1 MFKYKSKMGIC
12 IVLLVIMVIV
22 VAGCSTPQQPSEATQ
37 GNNVDQAREDISL
50 TLASFWPENHF
61 VEASGNLY
69 FMSRV
74 EELSEGKITF
84 EYHPG
89 SVLGSAQDAIEM
101 INTGVADIAAVCP
114 TYLAGAMPLSNV
126 AALPGAI
133 TTGEHGTLTLHKL
146 VSDRDGIFFKTDFE
160 RNKIIPLVSGTN
172 TPYEIVTTE
181 KVGAIKSAD
190 DLKGLKLRS
199 GGGPQDGAIL
209 ALGATPIQTVA
220 AEQYEAIARG
230 VVDGGIFPIPS
241 LISNR
246 THEVLKYSS
255 YGVGMGSFVITISI
269 SEKKWSQLPD
279 WAQEILL
286 KAGDDTA
293 VHQGKFFDETT
304 DKDKIKLESEYGII
318 FYELPQAEMTKI
330 FEPVWGTWA
339 KSHEDLGF
347 PAQEAIEKWNE
358 MSKQVLQE
366 IQ

>member
-1 MFKYKSKMGIC
+1 MFKQKCKLGIF
-12 IVLLVIMVIV
+12 IVLLVIIV
-22 VAGCSTPQQPSEATQ
+22 TAAVGCGTAGETSEAIKDDN
-37 GNNVDQAREDISL
+37 GNQAREDISL

-69 FMSRV
+69 FMKRV

-101 INTGVADIAAVCP
+101 INSGVADIAAVCP
-114 TYLAGAMPLSNV
+114 TYLSGAMPLSNV
-126 AALPGAI
+126 SALPGAI
-133 TTGEHGTLTLHKL
+133 TTGEHGTLVLHRL
-146 VSDRDGIFFKTDFE
+146 VTDRDSIFFKNDFE
-160 RNKIIPLVSGTN
+160 RNDIIPLVAATN

-181 KVGAIKSAD
+181 KVGAIESAD
-190 DLKGLKLRS
+190 DFKGLKLRS
-199 GGGPQDGAIL
+199 GGGPQDASIL

-230 VVDGGIFPIPS
+230 VVDGGVFPIPS

-246 THEVLKYSS
+246 TYEVLKYSS
-255 YGVGMGSFVITISI
+255 YGVGMSSFAITISI
-269 SEKKWSQLPD
+269 SENKWEQLPD

-286 KAGDDTA
+286 KAGDETA
-293 VHQGKFFDETT
+293 VYQGKFFDETT

-347 PAQEAIEKWNE
+347 PAEEAIEKWNE
-358 MSKQVLQE
+358 MSNQVLEE
-366 IQ
+366 IK